1 MQVCPYP
8 CPGPR
13 TSVSESGSGWEGDF
27 QLMGNWDNGE
37 KREIYDGEMESKREA
52 ESDEGG

>member
-1 MQVCPYP
+1 
-8 CPGPR
+8 
-13 TSVSESGSGWEGDF
+13 
-27 QLMGNWDNGE
+27 MGNWDNGE